1 MTAGDEQI
9 DRSAASQQVVAVKI
23 SPYLAEVKL
32 DQLTFVTTRGVRL
45 GSYPCGTV
53 RTPKLTFALTL
64 YVTFQKRIFFPLRKT
79 KPAGDRHGDPFARYI
94 ASNIWSECDMR
105 KRVEK

>member
-23 SPYLAEVKL
+23 SPYLAEVNL
-32 DQLTFVTTRGVRL
+32 DQLTFITTKGVRF
-45 GSYPCGTV
+45 GSDPCGTV
-53 RTPKLTFALTL
+53 RTPKLTVALTL
-64 YVTFQKRIFFPLRKT
+64 YVALQKRIFFPLKKT
-79 KPAGDRHGDPFARYI
+79 KPAGDRYGDPFARYI
-94 ASNIWSECDMR
+94 ARNIRSGCDMR